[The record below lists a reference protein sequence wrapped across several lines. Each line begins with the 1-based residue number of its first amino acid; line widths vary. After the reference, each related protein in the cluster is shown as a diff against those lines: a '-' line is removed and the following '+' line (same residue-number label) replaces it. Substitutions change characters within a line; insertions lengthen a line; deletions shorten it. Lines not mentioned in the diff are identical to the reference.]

1 MSRKITFKSLRRG
14 TVYVLTIADG
24 SSTVVNLTPSAAPFE
39 TDVDSSDEFF
49 SPVRA
54 QSGNIEIVGEISDVE
69 PLLSSDPASRLVTL
83 EGTEGST
90 TTLRW
95 KGYLQTATFSQTW
108 DKGPLPISIPVV
120 SHLGII
126 ESYTFQRVDYVRFAE
141 FFKAMNEVTGTAFYT
156 SFVFPNIT
164 DIATILKYNF
174 SGQAFAKWDDK
185 TNTYEYGNYNEVLEE
200 ICKLFGWVAIEVADT
215 LCLVAPDSTDGY
227 VSFTAAQIA
236 TLATGGSATG
246 TSITQSTIHEI
257 IDGAD
262 HTIDYLPGMKS
273 VKVTGTPGNG
283 FGQLFSFNV
292 DQLEIRSIEQHNRA
306 KSSGSS
312 KYYHYY
318 TKNYGDSDE
327 IDVTYQGNI
336 RYDNFW
342 YDDDTLRTGSCCVT
356 DRQLE
361 TDSSETPN
369 PVTKD
374 TNWLNHIICLPAT
387 YAGQNNIF
395 SINTAREHIASG
407 LMSDMYIAIKF
418 SMKKSGS
425 YKNDWEAVDHAK
437 IGMTVTIGD
446 EKNYASGY
454 LDLNGNVV
462 QDSDIIYSTTYSPC
476 HAGDVITW
484 KWSSNTRKTSACIII
499 YNSNKEKISY
509 WTMNTTA
516 GQRDI
521 TLPDNTEY
529 AYVRASFYANYKD
542 NARLLVNGVEVYR
555 PLDGTPLMDGDII
568 LKDGSPYYAQAGYAN
583 ADNCVALLAPT
594 TTSGK
599 LHIQFNLLP
608 DVLGYPYVS
617 FENISVSYANVWRRH
632 LNDPLDENTTMF
644 EIGNGFTEEMEQT
657 NKLTT
662 QRPKFPNQITS
673 EQIGWGLVLSDSLQP
688 IMKLYGNK
696 YPEEALAE
704 RMRDHFSISRKM
716 ITALLLSRG
725 GMFSP
730 LHLHVPGSGS
740 GMACLAQK
748 VNWRDDQITAYLF
761 EL

>member
-24 SSTVVNLTPSAAPFE
+24 SSTVVNLTPSATPFE

-49 SPVRA
+49 SPVRT

-83 EGTEGST
+83 EGTEGGT
-90 TTLRW
+90 TSLRW

-164 DIATILKYNF
+164 GISTILKYNF

-185 TNTYEYGNYNEVLEE
+185 AKAYEYGNYSEILEE

-215 LCLVAPDSTDGY
+215 LCFIAPDSTDGY
-227 VSFTAAQIA
+227 VQFTAAQLA
-236 TLATGGSATG
+236 TLASNGTATG
-246 TSITQSTIHEI
+246 TTVSQSTITEA
-257 IDGAD
+257 IDGSD

-273 VKVTGTPGNG
+273 VKVTGTPGNS
-283 FGQLFSFNV
+283 FGQLFNFNV
-292 DQLEIRSIEQHNRA
+292 DQLEIRSIEEHNRA

-312 KYYHYY
+312 EYYHYF
-318 TKNYGDSDE
+318 TKNYGSSSE
-327 IDVTYQGNI
+327 IDVTYSGNI
-336 RYDNFW
+336 RYDNYY
-342 YDDDTLRTGSCCVT
+342 YDNDSLRSGSCCVS
-356 DRQLE
+356 DRQME
-361 TDSSETPN
+361 TDSSQTPN

-374 TNWLNHIICLPAT
+374 SNWQNHIICKPAT
-387 YAGQNNIF
+387 SAGQNNIF
-395 SINTAREHIASG
+395 SINTLREHIASG
-407 LMSDMYIAIKF
+407 LMSDIYIGIKF
-418 SMKKSGS
+418 TMRKSS
-425 YKNDWEAVDHAK
+425 TYHDDWEPVDHAK

-446 EKNYASGY
+446 EKNYDNGY

-462 QDSDIIYSTTYSPC
+462 SDTDIIYSTTYSPC
-476 HAGDVITW
+476 QAGDVITW
-484 KWSSNTRKTSACIII
+484 RWSDGARNVSACIIT
-499 YNSNKEKISY
+499 YNSAKEKLSY
-509 WTMNTTA
+509 WTMTTA
-516 GQRDI
+516 GHRDI
-521 TLPDNTEY
+521 TLTNQDS
-529 AYVRASFYANYKD
+529 AYVRASFYANYID
-542 NARLLVNGVEVYR
+542 NACLLVNGVEVYR
-555 PLDGTPLMDGDII
+555 PLDGASLMNDDII
-568 LKDGSPYYAQAGYAN
+568 LKDGRPYHAQAGYAN
-583 ADNCVALLAPT
+583 ADGCVALIAPT
-594 TTSGK
+594 TISGQ
-599 LHIQFNLLP
+599 LHIQFNLLEE
-608 DVLGYPYVS
+608 VFGWPYVD

-632 LNDPLDENTTMF
+632 LNDPLDENTTQF
-644 EIGNGFTEEMEQT
+644 VIGNGFTEELEQS

-662 QRPKFPNQITS
+662 QRPEFANQNTS
-673 EQIGWGLVLSDSLQP
+673 EQIGWGLVLDDSLEP

-704 RMRDHFSISRKM
+704 RMRDHYSVSKKK
-716 ITALLLSRG
+716 ITAQLLSKG
-725 GMFSP
+725 SLFSP
-730 LHLHVPGSGS
+730 LHLHIPGTGE
-740 GMACLAQK
+740 GMVCLGQR
-748 VNWRDDQITAYLF
+748 VSWRDDMITAYLF

>member
-24 SSTVVNLTPSAAPFE
+24 SSTVVNLTPSATPFE

-49 SPVRA
+49 SPVRT

-83 EGTEGST
+83 HGTEGST

-95 KGYLQTATFSQTW
+95 KGYLQTTTFSQTW

-141 FFKAMNEVTGTAFYT
+141 FFKSLSEVTGTAFYT

-164 DIATILKYNF
+164 GISTILKYNF

-185 TNTYEYGNYNEVLEE
+185 TRTYDYGNYSEILEE
-200 ICKLFGWVAIEVADT
+200 ICKLFGWVAIEVADQ

-227 VSFTAAQIA
+227 VQFTAAQIA
-236 TLATGGSATG
+236 TLASNGTATG
-246 TSITQSTIHEI
+246 TTVSQSTITEA

-283 FGQLFSFNV
+283 FGQLFSFDVNK
-292 DQLEIRSIEQHNRA
+292 LEIRSIEEYNRA
-306 KSSGSS
+306 KSSGSTE
-312 KYYHYY
+312 YYHYF

-327 IDVTYQGNI
+327 IDVSYSGNI
-336 RYDNFW
+336 RYDNFY

-361 TDSSETPN
+361 TDTSETPN

-374 TNWLNHIICLPAT
+374 TNWQNHIICLPAT
-387 YAGQNNIF
+387 YAGQNSIF
-395 SINTAREHIASG
+395 SVHPIREHIASG
-407 LMSDMYIAIKF
+407 LMSDMYFSIKF
-418 SMKKSGS
+418 SMKKSS
-425 YKNDWEAVDHAK
+425 TYKDDWDAVNHAK
-437 IGMTVTIGD
+437 IGMRVVMGDDINYNIG
-446 EKNYASGY
+446 YLSGY
-454 LDLNGNVV
+454 AVV
-462 QDSDIIYSTTYSPC
+462 DNSSYIYCYEYIPVS
-476 HAGDVITW
+476 AGDVVTW
-484 KWSSNTRKTSACIII
+484 IYSSGATNSSVRLDGYSSSRVGKHSYVANSTS
-499 YNSNKEKISY
+499 
-509 WTMNTTA
+509 
-516 GQRDI
+516 GQRSI
-521 TLPDNTEY
+521 TIPDDGTVY
-529 AYVRASFYANYKD
+529 IRPSFWRNYIG
-542 NARLLVNGVEVYR
+542 NARLLINDVEVYK
-555 PLDGTPLMDGDII
+555 PTGTNGEILMDNTII
-568 LKDGSPYYAQAGYAN
+568 IMDGSPYYAQAGYAN

-594 TTSGK
+594 TTSGQ
-599 LHIQFNLLP
+599 LHIHFNLLP

-617 FENISVSYANVWRRH
+617 FEGISVSYANVWRRH

-662 QRPKFPNQITS
+662 QRPEFPNQITS
-673 EQIGWGLVLSDSLQP
+673 EQTGWGLVLSDSLQP

-716 ITALLLSRG
+716 ITAQLLSRG

-730 LHLHVPGSGS
+730 LHLHVPGSGN

>member
-24 SSTVVNLTPSAAPFE
+24 SSTVVNLTPSATPFE

-164 DIATILKYNF
+164 DIATILKYHF

-185 TNTYEYGNYNEVLEE
+185 TKTYEYGNYSEILEE
-200 ICKLFGWVAIEVADT
+200 ICKLFGWVAIEVADQ

-236 TLATGGSATG
+236 TLASNGTATG
-246 TSITQSTIHEI
+246 TTVSQSTITEA

-273 VKVTGTPGNG
+273 VKVTGTPGNN
-283 FGQLFSFNV
+283 FGQLFSFDVNK
-292 DQLEIRSIEQHNRA
+292 LEIRSIEEYNRA
-306 KSSGSS
+306 KSSGSTE
-312 KYYHYY
+312 YYHYFS
-318 TKNYGDSDE
+318 KNYGDSDE
-327 IDVTYQGNI
+327 IDVSYSGNI
-336 RYDNFW
+336 RYDNFY

-361 TDSSETPN
+361 TDTSETPN

-387 YAGQNNIF
+387 YAGQNSIF
-395 SINTAREHIASG
+395 SIHTAREHIASG
-407 LMSDMYIAIKF
+407 LMSDMYFSIKF
-418 SMKKSGS
+418 SMKKSS
-425 YKNDWEAVDHAK
+425 TYKDDWDAVNHAK
-437 IGMTVTIGD
+437 IGMRVVMGDDINYNIGYISKTNTVVDSNNYIYSPYIPVSPDD
-446 EKNYASGY
+446 EVEWIYSAASGNTNVCLTVVNSSY
-454 LDLNGNVV
+454 SRLNYF
-462 QDSDIIYSTTYSPC
+462 S
-476 HAGDVITW
+476 A
-484 KWSSNTRKTSACIII
+484 SSGSGSRT
-499 YNSNKEKISY
+499 
-509 WTMNTTA
+509 
-516 GQRDI
+516 I
-521 TLPDNTEY
+521 TLPNSNT
-529 AYVRASFYANYKD
+529 AYLRASFWKNYIG
-542 NARLLVNGVEVYR
+542 NAKLLVNGVEVYK
-555 PLDGTPLMDGDII
+555 PSGTNGEILMDNTII
-568 LKDGSPYYAQAGYAN
+568 IMDGSPYYAQAGYAN

-594 TTSGK
+594 TTSGQ
-599 LHIQFNLLP
+599 LHIHFNLLP

-617 FENISVSYANVWRRH
+617 FEGISVSYANVWRRH
-632 LNDPLDENTTMF
+632 LNDPLEENTTQF
-644 EIGNGFTEEMEQT
+644 EIGNGFTEELEQS

-662 QRPKFPNQITS
+662 QRPEFPNQITS
-673 EQIGWGLVLSDSLQP
+673 EQTGWGLVLDDSLQP

-704 RMRDHFSISRKM
+704 RMRDHYSVSRQM
-716 ITALLLSRG
+716 ITAQLLSRG

-740 GMACLAQK
+740 GMVCLAQK

>member
-24 SSTVVNLTPSAAPFE
+24 SSTVVNLTPSATPFE

-49 SPVRA
+49 SPVRT

-83 EGTEGST
+83 HGTEGST

-95 KGYLQTATFSQTW
+95 KGYLQTTTFSQTW

-141 FFKAMNEVTGTAFYT
+141 FFKSLSEVTGTAFYT

-164 DIATILKYNF
+164 GISTILKYNF

-185 TNTYEYGNYNEVLEE
+185 TRTYDYGNYSEILEE

-215 LCLVAPDSTDGY
+215 LCFVAPDSTDGY
-227 VSFTAAQIA
+227 VQFTAAQLA
-236 TLATGGSATG
+236 TLASNGTATG
-246 TSITQSTIHEI
+246 TTVSQSTIHES

-273 VKVTGTPGNG
+273 VKVTGTPGSG

-292 DQLEIRSIEQHNRA
+292 DSLEIRSTEEHNRA

-312 KYYHYY
+312 EYYHYF

-327 IDVTYQGNI
+327 IDVTYSGNI
-336 RYDNFW
+336 RYDNFY
-342 YDDDTLRTGSCCVT
+342 YDDDTLRSGSCCVT

-361 TDSSETPN
+361 TDTSETHN

-374 TNWLNHIICLPAT
+374 TNWKNHIICKPAT
-387 YAGQNNIF
+387 ATGQNNIF
-395 SINTAREHIASG
+395 SINPIREHIASG

-418 SMKKSGS
+418 TMNKSNT
-425 YKNDWEAVDHAK
+425 YHDDWEAVEKAK
-437 IGMTVTIGD
+437 IGMTVTMGD
-446 EKNYASGY
+446 EKNYGVGR
-454 LDLNGNVV
+454 L
-462 QDSDIIYSTTYSPC
+462 DSDGSVVGNTNYIYSTEYIPV
-476 HAGDVITW
+476 ANGDVITW
-484 KWSSNTRKTSACIII
+484 VYSADSASTTNYLCVYDSSKTVLTYYRAN
-499 YNSNKEKISY
+499 NS
-509 WTMNTTA
+509 A
-516 GQRDI
+516 GQRTI
-521 TLPDNTEY
+521 TLSTTGA
-529 AYVRASFYANYKD
+529 AYIRATFWANYVYQAKV
-542 NARLLVNGVEVYR
+542 LVNNVEVYR
-555 PLDGTPLMDGDII
+555 PLSGTPLFNGVII
-568 LKDGSPYYAQAGYAN
+568 IKDGRPYLAQAGYAN
-583 ADNCVALLAPT
+583 ADGCVALLAPIT
-594 TTSGK
+594 ASGQ
-599 LHIQFNLLP
+599 LHIQFNLLTE
-608 DVLGYPYVS
+608 VFGWPYVD
-617 FENISVSYANVWRRH
+617 FENISVSYAMVWRRH
-632 LNDPLDENTTMF
+632 LNDPLDENTTQF
-644 EIGNGFTEEMEQT
+644 EIGGGFTEEIDQK

-662 QRPKFPNQITS
+662 QRPEFAGQNTS
-673 EQIGWGLVLSDSLQP
+673 EQIGWGLVLDDSLEP

-704 RMRDHFSISRKM
+704 RMRDHYSVSRKM
-716 ITALLLSRG
+716 ITAQLLSKG
-725 GMFSP
+725 GLFSP
-730 LHLHVPGSGS
+730 LHLHIPGTGE
-740 GMACLAQK
+740 GMVCLGQR
-748 VNWRDDQITAYLF
+748 VNWRDDMITAYLF

>member
-24 SSTVVNLTPSAAPFE
+24 SNTVVNLTPSATPFE

-126 ESYTFQRVDYVRFAE
+126 ESYNFQRVDYVRFAE

-156 SFVFPNIT
+156 SFVFPAIT

-200 ICKLFGWVAIEVADT
+200 ICKLFGWVAIEVADQ

-227 VSFTAAQIA
+227 VQFTAAQIA
-236 TLATGGSATG
+236 TLASNGTATG
-246 TSITQSTIHEI
+246 TTVSQSTITEA

-273 VKVTGTPGNG
+273 VKVTGTPGNS
-283 FGQLFSFNV
+283 FGQLFNFDVNNM
-292 DQLEIRSIEQHNRA
+292 EIRSTEDHNRP

-312 KYYHYY
+312 DYLHYF
-318 TKNYGDSDE
+318 TKNYGDSPE
-327 IDVTYQGNI
+327 VDVTFSGNI
-336 RYDNFW
+336 RYDNFY
-342 YDDDTLRTGSCCVT
+342 YDDDTLRSGSCCVT
-356 DRQLE
+356 DRQMQ
-361 TDSSETPN
+361 TDSTSTPN
-369 PVTKD
+369 PVEKD
-374 TNWLNHIICLPAT
+374 TNWINHIICKPAT
-387 YAGQNNIF
+387 NAGQNNIF
-395 SINTAREHIASG
+395 SINPCKEHYASG
-407 LMSDMYIAIKF
+407 LMNDMYIAIKF
-418 SMKKSGS
+418 SMKRSDT
-425 YKNDWEAVDHAK
+425 YKNDWDAVDHGK
-437 IGMTVTIGD
+437 IGMTVMIGD
-446 EKNYASGY
+446 VNYASGR
-454 LDLNGNVV
+454 LDNYGNVV
-462 QDSDIIYSTTYSPC
+462 EDSTCIYSTVYIPVHSGDSVQWVYS
-476 HAGDVITW
+476 AN
-484 KWSSNTRKTSACIII
+484 SSNANARMII
-499 YNSNKEKISY
+499 YDSSKTQISFSNASNSSGTKTV
-509 WTMNTTA
+509 TMSTNA
-516 GQRDI
+516 
-521 TLPDNTEY
+521 
-529 AYVRASFYANYKD
+529 AYIRASFFSNYKD
-542 NARLLVNGVEVYR
+542 NARLYVNDVEVFR
-555 PLDGTPLMDGDII
+555 PVGDYLMDGDVI

-583 ADNCVALLAPT
+583 SDGCVALLAPT
-594 TTSGK
+594 NISGP
-599 LHIQFNLLP
+599 LHIQFNMLYNILE
-608 DVLGYPYVS
+608 YPYVS
-617 FENISVSYANVWRRH
+617 FENIRVSYANVWRRH
-632 LNDPLDENTTMF
+632 LNEPLDENTTMF

-662 QRPKFPNQITS
+662 QRPEFAGQLTS
-673 EQIGWGLVLSDSLQP
+673 EQTGWGLVLSNTLQP
-688 IMKLYGNK
+688 IMKLYDDK

-716 ITALLLSRG
+716 ITAQLLSRG

>member
-24 SSTVVNLTPSAAPFE
+24 NSTVVNLTPSATPFE

-49 SPVRA
+49 SPVRT

-83 EGTEGST
+83 HGTEGST

-95 KGYLQTATFSQTW
+95 KGYLQTTTFSQTW

-141 FFKAMNEVTGTAFYT
+141 FFKSLSEVTGTAFYT

-200 ICKLFGWVAIEVADT
+200 ICKLFGWVAIEVADQ

-227 VSFTAAQIA
+227 VQFTAAQIA
-236 TLATGGSATG
+236 TLASNGTATG
-246 TSITQSTIHEI
+246 TTVSQSTIVEA

-292 DQLEIRSIEQHNRA
+292 DNLEIRSTEEYSRA
-306 KSSGSS
+306 KSSSS
-312 KYYHYY
+312 TEYYHYF

-342 YDDDTLRTGSCCVT
+342 YDDDTLRSGSCCVT

-361 TDSSETPN
+361 TDSSETPS

-374 TNWLNHIICLPAT
+374 SNWQNHIICLPAT
-387 YAGQNNIF
+387 SAGQKNIF

-407 LMSDMYIAIKF
+407 LMSDKYIAIKF
-418 SMKKSGS
+418 TMRKSNT
-425 YKNDWEAVDHAK
+425 YHDDWEAVKKAK

-446 EKNYASGY
+446 VNYASGR
-454 LDLNGNVV
+454 LNNYGDVV
-462 QDSDIIYSTTYSPC
+462 EDSTCIYSTVYVPVQSGDSVRWVYS
-476 HAGDVITW
+476 ANSANANARMVMYD
-484 KWSSNTRKTSACIII
+484 SSKTLVSF
-499 YNSNKEKISY
+499 SNASNASGTKTVTISS
-509 WTMNTTA
+509 
-516 GQRDI
+516 GVSFI
-521 TLPDNTEY
+521 
-529 AYVRASFYANYKD
+529 RASFFSNYKD
-542 NARLLVNGVEVYR
+542 NARLYVNNVEVYR
-555 PLDGTPLMDGDII
+555 PVGDYLMDGDII

-583 ADNCVALLAPT
+583 ADGCVALLAPT
-594 TTSGK
+594 NQSGA
-599 LHIQFNLLP
+599 LHIQFNLLEE
-608 DVLGYPYVS
+608 VLGWPYVD

-662 QRPKFPNQITS
+662 QRPEFPNQITS
-673 EQIGWGLVLSDSLQP
+673 EQTGWGLVLSDSLQP

-716 ITALLLSRG
+716 ITAQLLSRG